1 MHCAWDYP
9 DSTQREEEER
19 MIYLQLFLSFLQIG
33 LFSFGGGY
41 AAMPLIQE
49 QIVDTHG
56 WLSMS
61 EFTDLITISQ
71 MTPGPIAINSATF
84 VGIKIAGLAGA
95 AVATAGCILPSC
107 VIVILL
113 AKIYL
118 KYRNVKTFQ
127 SVLDSLRPA
136 VVAMIAAAGVSIL
149 TSAFWQNADKII
161 LAETDWSMALI
172 FLICLVLLIKVK
184 WNPILVMLL
193 AGAMK
198 LGISAL
204 IKFTGG

>member
-9 DSTQREEEER
+9 DSIQREEEEG
-19 MIYLQLFLSFLQIG
+19 MIYIQLFLSFLQIG

-107 VIVILL
+107 VIVTLL

-149 TSAFWQNADKII
+149 TSAFWKNADKII

>member
-9 DSTQREEEER
+9 DSTQREGEEG
-19 MIYLQLFLSFLQIG
+19 MIYIQLFLSFLQIG

-107 VIVILL
+107 VIVTLL

-149 TSAFWQNADKII
+149 TSAFWKNADKII

-198 LGISAL
+198 LGISVL

>member
-107 VIVILL
+107 VIVTLL

-149 TSAFWQNADKII
+149 TSALWQNADKII